1 MVITRSQQKERNASS
16 TLIELKKQQA
26 KEATKVDG
34 NEVIGEGA
42 MVVTRSQQKER
53 NAYSTLIELK
63 KQLGKEATK
72 VAGGN
77 EVMGEGSGM
86 GGVGATNLAKGGGA
100 YATTNDEASGDKTK
114 VIERNASSTLI
125 EQKKQPAKTLPEVAG
140 GKEVM
145 GEGTSMGGVGDK
157 TLAKS
162 AGAYENTNDEGNS
175 DNTET
180 LSPMAEGVD
189 NVIERNASSTL
200 TEH

>member
-34 NEVIGEGA
+34 FNEVIGEGA

-63 KQLGKEATK
+63 KQLVKEATK
-72 VAGGN
+72 VPGGN

-100 YATTNDEASGDKTK
+100 YATTNDEAFGQVHTTHSTHAANRDKT
-114 VIERNASSTLI
+114 
-125 EQKKQPAKTLPEVAG
+125 
-140 GKEVM
+140 
-145 GEGTSMGGVGDK
+145 
-157 TLAKS
+157 
-162 AGAYENTNDEGNS
+162 
-175 DNTET
+175 
-180 LSPMAEGVD
+180 
-189 NVIERNASSTL
+189 
-200 TEH
+200 

>member
-34 NEVIGEGA
+34 FNEVIGEGA

-100 YATTNDEASGDKTK
+100 YATTTDEASRHKTK

-162 AGAYENTNDEGNS
+162 AGAFSHYFLT
-175 DNTET
+175 
-180 LSPMAEGVD
+180 
-189 NVIERNASSTL
+189 SSRL
-200 TEH
+200 R